1 MDKRREPESSH
12 IPLDQVHGEIGEPFA
27 IVTTEETITTDIHGI
42 IDYAVD
48 GLSVVPTG
56 FIAHKNHVVGE
67 RLDHFNPSAYNL
79 LEDGKAVR
87 NVAKNRVFIVAN
99 NDNSHNVP
107 QLCFSI
113 LLHTIPMK

>member
-1 MDKRREPESSH
+1 MDESREPESSH
-12 IPLDQVHGEIGEPFA
+12 VPLDQVLREIGELFA
-27 IVTTEETITTDIHGI
+27 IVAPVEEIPSDIHGI
-42 IDYAVD
+42 IYYAVD

-87 NVAKNRVFIVAN
+87 DVAKNRVFIVAN
-99 NDNSHNVP
+99 NDNPHNNP
-107 QLCFSI
+107 PIRLTKHIIAQQS
-113 LLHTIPMK
+113 